1 MQRNDNLVRLTFQ
14 VTIMTSRR
22 KRQLKLLDVV
32 RIVSQFSRNDLEASL
47 AVADLLNRGVVRV
60 HTHGHAYR
68 IVVR

>member
-1 MQRNDNLVRLTFQ
+1 MM

-22 KRQLKLLDVV
+22 KRQLRLLDVV

-60 HTHGHAYR
+60 CTRGHAYR

>member
-1 MQRNDNLVRLTFQ
+1 M
-14 VTIMTSRR
+14 MTARR

-32 RIVSQFSRNDLEASL
+32 RIVSQFSRNDLEANL

-60 HTHGHAYR
+60 CTRGHAYR